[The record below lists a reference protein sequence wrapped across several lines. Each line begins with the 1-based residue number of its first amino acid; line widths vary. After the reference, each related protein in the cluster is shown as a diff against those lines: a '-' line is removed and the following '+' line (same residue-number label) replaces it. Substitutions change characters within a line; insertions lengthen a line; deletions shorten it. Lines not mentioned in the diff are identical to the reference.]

1 MKDHEGVVVGSIAE
15 WILDSDL
22 ICLDCLNRISSELM
36 ESDRCSLHH
45 LRLNTDHEADPAS

>member
-1 MKDHEGVVVGSIAE
+1 MKDHEGIVVGSIAE

-45 LRLNTDHEADPAS
+45 LRLNIIRS